1 MRRAEKIMK
10 GKVAFRREMDLVLPK
25 ATSDALWQEA
35 TRRLDGFL
43 TRYGSLPKGVHMHTD
58 KRILPAAAVYLT
70 IRDAV
75 GRKEAYRII
84 EDAAIRNCK
93 PIAAKLMRLMRLPG
107 MRSLF
112 VQAWDPLTRKLFGPK
127 NGFENV
133 FYPRKKGEFR
143 MDVVSRPYCRYLTEL
158 GCPELTR
165 IFCENDERIYG
176 NLPHLTFMRTS
187 TLGKGAKRCDFY
199 LRET

>member
-10 GKVAFRREMDLVLPK
+10 GKVAFKREMDLVLPR
-25 ATSDALWQEA
+25 ATSDAMWQEA

-84 EDAAIRNCK
+84 EDAAI
-93 PIAAKLMRLMRLPG
+93 
-107 MRSLF
+107 
-112 VQAWDPLTRKLFGPK
+112 DRKS
-127 NGFENV
+127 
-133 FYPRKKGEFR
+133 
-143 MDVVSRPYCRYLTEL
+143 VV
-158 GCPELTR
+158 
-165 IFCENDERIYG
+165 
-176 NLPHLTFMRTS
+176 
-187 TLGKGAKRCDFY
+187 
-199 LRET
+199 

>member
-10 GKVAFRREMDLVLPK
+10 GKVAFKREMDLVLPR

-75 GRKEAYRII
+75 GHKEAYRII
-84 EDAAIRNCK
+84 EDASIRNCK

-143 MDVVSRPYCRYLTEL
+143 MDVRLVPVLPLPYGAWLSRAHKDLLR
-158 GCPELTR
+158 
-165 IFCENDERIYG
+165 
-176 NLPHLTFMRTS
+176 
-187 TLGKGAKRCDFY
+187 KR
-199 LRET
+199 REDLWQSAAPDVHTDVDPRQGGETV